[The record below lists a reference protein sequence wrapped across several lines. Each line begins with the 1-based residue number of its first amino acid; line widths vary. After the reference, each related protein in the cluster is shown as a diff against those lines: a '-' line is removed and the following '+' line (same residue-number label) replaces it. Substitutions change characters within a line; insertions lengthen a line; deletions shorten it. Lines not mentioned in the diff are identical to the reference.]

1 MTVTLE
7 MRLHTIYHR
16 CPWGSV
22 NGVKKFDRVE
32 AFEGGCIYIRTPTRR
47 EYALARGSRLRPA
60 TCQIGYLFCSRLA
73 SRVPWSAGAQERRS
87 G

>member
-1 MTVTLE
+1 MTVTLA

-32 AFEGGCIYIRTPTRR
+32 AFEGVCIYIRTPTRR
-47 EYALARGSRLRPA
+47 EYARARGSRLRLMV
-60 TCQIGYLFCSRLA
+60 CRIGYLFCSRLA
-73 SRVPWSAGAQERRS
+73 PRASRHMERRN